1 MSALPDLRAD
11 FLALERLVE
20 AEPEGTNAE
29 IVRGVYLFSPR
40 PRVRHLT
47 AQGRLHACLLL
58 GPGQGSP
65 GESPDWLFLQEP
77 ELRSELTFSRL
88 IPDLAGWRRSTGG
101 WPGPDESLISLVPDW
116 VAEVLS
122 PASADLDRGRKRETY
137 GLMGVA
143 HYWLVDPDRR
153 TVEIFTNVRGALLP
167 ETSLASDDPLSAP
180 PFGDLRTS
188 VASLFPG

>member
-20 AEPEGTNAE
+20 AEPEGTNVE

-40 PRVRHLT
+40 PRFRHSRAVGELY
-47 AQGRLHACLLL
+47 ALLRGTVGAAGAGT
-58 GPGQGSP
+58 GP
-65 GESPDWLFLQEP
+65 EWAFAIEP
-77 ELRSELTFSRL
+77 EVRSELAFSRL

-122 PASADLDRGRKRETY
+122 PATADVDRGRKREAY
-137 GLMGVA
+137 GLVGVA
-143 HYWLVDPDRR
+143 HYWLVDPASR
-153 TVEIFTNVRGALLP
+153 TVEVFTNVRGTLRP
-167 ETSLASDDPLSAP
+167 EVSLGPGDVLAAP
-180 PFGDLRTS
+180 PFDDLG
-188 VASLFPG
+188 VAVSALYPD

>member
-1 MSALPDLRAD
+1 MSALPDLHAD

-40 PRVRHLT
+40 PRFRHSRTVGELYAVLRGT
-47 AQGRLHACLLL
+47 VGGAG
-58 GPGQGSP
+58 GGS
-65 GESPDWLFLQEP
+65 EPDWVFAIEP
-77 ELRSELTFSRL
+77 ELRSEVTFSRL

-153 TVEIFTNVRGALLP
+153 TVEVFTNVRGTLLP
-167 ETSLASDDPLSAP
+167 ETSLGPDDPLGAP
-180 PFGDLRTS
+180 PFGDLGVS
-188 VASLFPG
+188 VASLFPN